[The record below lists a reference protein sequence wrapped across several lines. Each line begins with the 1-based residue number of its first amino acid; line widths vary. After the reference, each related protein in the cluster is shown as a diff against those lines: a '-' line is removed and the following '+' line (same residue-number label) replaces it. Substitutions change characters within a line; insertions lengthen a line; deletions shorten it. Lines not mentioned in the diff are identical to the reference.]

1 MQKKKIIN
9 VRLTSE
15 NQNQK
20 MKTLYKTFL
29 TALATFGLLLG
40 CGGDKHTKETS
51 ASTAKNGDS
60 DKQED
65 DSSGKQEDGSS
76 GKQEDDSSG
85 KQEGD
90 SSATQEGD
98 SSVAQGDGEKAA
110 DLAKFLSGKRLY
122 VDMGSRQAV
131 LQFEKDGKF
140 DVGVDIGGKIMS
152 VEDGL
157 TYKVSGPMKVTTY
170 KKGKEDG
177 GVTFPTAHPKKG
189 DKIKFGPAA
198 KQMDATITKFGDTSP
213 MASGPGG
220 G

>member
-1 MQKKKIIN
+1 VQKKKIIN
-9 VRLTSE
+9 IQLT
-15 NQNQK
+15 QK
-20 MKTLYKTFL
+20 MKKLYKPFL
-29 TALATFGLLLG
+29 TALAVFGLMLG
-40 CGGDKHTKETS
+40 CGGDKDTEE
-51 ASTAKNGDS
+51 ASTAASHAKEGGGSGDQGNGNSGAQEGGGSGAQEGGDS
-60 DKQED
+60 GAQ
-65 DSSGKQEDGSS
+65 DG
-76 GKQEDDSSG
+76 GRK
-85 KQEGD
+85 
-90 SSATQEGD
+90 AT
-98 SSVAQGDGEKAA
+98 
-110 DLAKFLSGKRLY
+110 DLAEFLSGKRLY

>member
-1 MQKKKIIN
+1 MKIHHI
-9 VRLTSE
+9 VKQL
-15 NQNQK
+15 
-20 MKTLYKTFL
+20 FP
-29 TALATFGLLLG
+29 ALVIFGLLLG
-40 CGGDKHTKETS
+40 CGGDKDTEE
-51 ASTAKNGDS
+51 ASTAASHAKEGGGSADQGNGNSVAQEGGNSVAQEGGDS
-60 DKQED
+60 DAQK
-65 DSSGKQEDGSS
+65 SGVSVAEKS
-76 GKQEDDSSG
+76 
-85 KQEGD
+85 GD
-90 SSATQEGD
+90 SGAQDGGGKAT
-98 SSVAQGDGEKAA
+98 
-110 DLAKFLSGKRLY
+110 DLAEFLSGKRLY

>member
-1 MQKKKIIN
+1 VQKKKIIN

-51 ASTAKNGDS
+51 ASTANNGDS

-65 DSSGKQEDGSS
+65 DSSGKQED
-76 GKQEDDSSG
+76 DSSG
-85 KQEGD
+85 
-90 SSATQEGD
+90 TQEGD

-140 DVGVDIGGKIMS
+140 DIGVDIGGKIMS

-177 GVTFPTAHPKKG
+177 GVTFPTGHPKKG

>member
-29 TALATFGLLLG
+29 TALTTFGLLLG
-40 CGGDKHTKETS
+40 CGGDKGTEEAPNADSHAKEGGGS
-51 ASTAKNGDS
+51 ADQGNGNSVAQEGGDS
-60 DKQED
+60 DAQK
-65 DSSGKQEDGSS
+65 SGVSVAEKS
-76 GKQEDDSSG
+76 
-85 KQEGD
+85 GD
-90 SSATQEGD
+90 SGAQDGGGKAT
-98 SSVAQGDGEKAA
+98 
-110 DLAKFLSGKRLY
+110 DLAEFLSGKRLY

-177 GVTFPTAHPKKG
+177 GVTFPTGHPKKG
-189 DKIKFGPAA
+189 DKIRFGPAA

>member
-1 MQKKKIIN
+1 M
-9 VRLTSE
+9 
-15 NQNQK
+15 
-20 MKTLYKTFL
+20 
-29 TALATFGLLLG
+29 LG
-40 CGGDKHTKETS
+40 CGGDKDTEE
-51 ASTAKNGDS
+51 ASTAASHAKEGGGSGDQGNGNSGAQEGGDS
-60 DKQED
+60 DAQK
-65 DSSGKQEDGSS
+65 S
-76 GKQEDDSSG
+76 
-85 KQEGD
+85 GD
-90 SSATQEGD
+90 SGAQAGGGKAT
-98 SSVAQGDGEKAA
+98 
-110 DLAKFLSGKRLY
+110 DLAEFLSGKRLY

-152 VEDGL
+152 VEGGL

-198 KQMDATITKFGDTSP
+198 KQMDATITKFGDTIP

>member
-1 MQKKKIIN
+1 M
-9 VRLTSE
+9 
-15 NQNQK
+15 
-20 MKTLYKTFL
+20 
-29 TALATFGLLLG
+29 G

-65 DSSGKQEDGSS
+65 DSSGKQED
-76 GKQEDDSSG
+76 DSSG
-85 KQEGD
+85 K
-90 SSATQEGD
+90 QEGD

>member
-1 MQKKKIIN
+1 MRYTSRVKIHHI
-9 VRLTSE
+9 VKQL
-15 NQNQK
+15 
-20 MKTLYKTFL
+20 FP
-29 TALATFGLLLG
+29 ALVIFGLTMG
-40 CGGDKHTKETS
+40 CGGDKDTEE
-51 ASTAKNGDS
+51 ASTAASHAKEGGGSGD
-60 DKQED
+60 Q
-65 DSSGKQEDGSS
+65 GNGSS
-76 GKQEDDSSG
+76 GA
-85 KQEGD
+85 QEGD
-90 SSATQEGD
+90 SSGTQKSGVTVAEKSGD
-98 SSVAQGDGEKAA
+98 SGAQDGGGKAA
-110 DLAKFLSGKRLY
+110 DLAEFLSGKRLY

-170 KKGKEDG
+170 EKGKEDG

>member
-1 MQKKKIIN
+1 
-9 VRLTSE
+9 
-15 NQNQK
+15 

-29 TALATFGLLLG
+29 PAMAIFGLLLG
-40 CGGDKHTKETS
+40 CGGDKDTKE
-51 ASTAKNGDS
+51 ASTGDS
-60 DKQED
+60 AQEGGG
-65 DSSGKQEDGSS
+65 SGAQEGGSS
-76 GKQEDDSSG
+76 GAQEGGSSG
-85 KQEGD
+85 AQEGGI
-90 SSATQEGD
+90 SGAQEGGGSGAQEGG
-98 SSVAQGDGEKAA
+98 SSGAQEGGISGVQAGGEKAP

-140 DVGVDIGGKIMS
+140 DVGVDIGGKVMS

>member
-1 MQKKKIIN
+1 M
-9 VRLTSE
+9 
-15 NQNQK
+15 
-20 MKTLYKTFL
+20 
-29 TALATFGLLLG
+29 LG
-40 CGGDKHTKETS
+40 CGGDKDTKE
-51 ASTAKNGDS
+51 ASTGDS
-60 DKQED
+60 AQEGGG
-65 DSSGKQEDGSS
+65 SGAQEGGGSGDQGNGSS
-76 GKQEDDSSG
+76 GA
-85 KQEGD
+85 QEGGI
-90 SSATQEGD
+90 SGVQAG
-98 SSVAQGDGEKAA
+98 GEKAP

-140 DVGVDIGGKIMS
+140 DVGVEFETGGKVMS

-198 KQMDATITKFGDTSP
+198 RQMDATITNIGDTSP
-213 MASGPGG
+213 MSSGPGG

>member
-9 VRLTSE
+9 IQLT
-15 NQNQK
+15 QK
-20 MKTLYKTFL
+20 MKKLYKPFL
-29 TALATFGLLLG
+29 TALAVFGLMLG
-40 CGGDKHTKETS
+40 CGGDKDTEE
-51 ASTAKNGDS
+51 ASTAASHAKEGGGSGDQGNGNSGAQEGGGSGAQEGGDS
-60 DKQED
+60 GAQ
-65 DSSGKQEDGSS
+65 DG
-76 GKQEDDSSG
+76 GRK
-85 KQEGD
+85 
-90 SSATQEGD
+90 AT
-98 SSVAQGDGEKAA
+98 
-110 DLAKFLSGKRLY
+110 DLAEFLSGKRLY

>member
-1 MQKKKIIN
+1 
-9 VRLTSE
+9 
-15 NQNQK
+15 

-29 TALATFGLLLG
+29 PAMAIFGLLLG
-40 CGGDKHTKETS
+40 CGGDKDTKE
-51 ASTAKNGDS
+51 ASTGDS
-60 DKQED
+60 AQEGGG
-65 DSSGKQEDGSS
+65 SGAQEGGSS
-76 GKQEDDSSG
+76 GAQEGGGSGAQEGGSSG
-85 KQEGD
+85 AQEGGN
-90 SSATQEGD
+90 SGAQEGGN
-98 SSVAQGDGEKAA
+98 SGAQEGGNSGVQAGGEKAP

>member
-1 MQKKKIIN
+1 
-9 VRLTSE
+9 
-15 NQNQK
+15 
-20 MKTLYKTFL
+20 MKQILVIM
-29 TALATFGLLLG
+29 AAVLLVG
-40 CGGDKHTKETS
+40 CGKKDSPEPHTK
-51 ASTAKNGDS
+51 AKGTP
-60 DKQED
+60 KVEVKKPLTEK
-65 DSSGKQEDGSS
+65 SSGSGS
-76 GKQEDDSSG
+76 GA
-85 KQEGD
+85 QEGG
-90 SSATQEGD
+90 E
-98 SSVAQGDGEKAA
+98 GEKVT
-110 DLAKFLSGKRLY
+110 LAKSLSGKRLY

-177 GVTFPTAHPKKG
+177 GVIFPTGHPKKG

-198 KQMDATITKFGDTSP
+198 KQMDATITKIGESSP

>member
-29 TALATFGLLLG
+29 TALTTFGLLLG
-40 CGGDKHTKETS
+40 CGGDKDTEE
-51 ASTAKNGDS
+51 ASTAASHAKEGGGSADQGNGN
-60 DKQED
+60 
-65 DSSGKQEDGSS
+65 
-76 GKQEDDSSG
+76 
-85 KQEGD
+85 
-90 SSATQEGD
+90 
-98 SSVAQGDGEKAA
+98 SVAQEGGDSAAQKSGVSVAEKSGDSGAQDGGGKA
-110 DLAKFLSGKRLY
+110 TDLAEFLSGKRLY

-140 DVGVDIGGKIMS
+140 DIGVDIGGKIMS

-177 GVTFPTAHPKKG
+177 GVTFPTGHPKKG

>member
-1 MQKKKIIN
+1 MIN
-9 VRLTSE
+9 VQLTPE
-15 NQNQK
+15 NQTHK
-20 MKTLYKTFL
+20 MKTLYKPFL
-29 TALATFGLLLG
+29 PAIAVIGLLLG
-40 CGGDKHTKETS
+40 CGGDKDTKE
-51 ASTAKNGDS
+51 ASTSGSGAKEGDG
-60 DKQED
+60 
-65 DSSGKQEDGSS
+65 SGAQAGGGSGDQGNGSS
-76 GKQEDDSSG
+76 GAQEGGSSG
-85 KQEGD
+85 AQEGGG
-90 SSATQEGD
+90 SG
-98 SSVAQGDGEKAA
+98 AQGGGEKATA
-110 DLAKFLSGKRLY
+110 LAKFLSGKRLY

-140 DVGVDIGGKIMS
+140 DVGVDIGGKVMS

-198 KQMDATITKFGDTSP
+198 RQMDATITKFGDTSP

>member
-51 ASTAKNGDS
+51 ASTANNGDS

-65 DSSGKQEDGSS
+65 DSSGKQED
-76 GKQEDDSSG
+76 DSSG
-85 KQEGD
+85 
-90 SSATQEGD
+90 TQEGD
-98 SSVAQGDGEKAA
+98 RSVAQGDGEKAA

-177 GVTFPTAHPKKG
+177 GVIFPTGHPKKG

-198 KQMDATITKFGDTSP
+198 KQMDATITKIGDTSP

>member
-1 MQKKKIIN
+1 
-9 VRLTSE
+9 
-15 NQNQK
+15 
-20 MKTLYKTFL
+20 MKTLYKPFL
-29 TALATFGLLLG
+29 PAIAVIGLLLG
-40 CGGDKHTKETS
+40 CGGDKDTKE
-51 ASTAKNGDS
+51 ASTSGSGAKEGDGFGT
-60 DKQED
+60 QE
-65 DSSGKQEDGSS
+65 GGSS
-76 GKQEDDSSG
+76 G
-85 KQEGD
+85 
-90 SSATQEGD
+90 
-98 SSVAQGDGEKAA
+98 AQGGGEKVTA
-110 DLAKFLSGKRLY
+110 LAKFLSGKRLY

-140 DVGVDIGGKIMS
+140 DVGVDIGGKVMS

-177 GVTFPTAHPKKG
+177 GVRFPTAHPKKG

-198 KQMDATITKFGDTSP
+198 RQMDATITNIGDTSP

>member
-1 MQKKKIIN
+1 
-9 VRLTSE
+9 
-15 NQNQK
+15 
-20 MKTLYKTFL
+20 MKTLYKPFL
-29 TALATFGLLLG
+29 PAIAVIGLLLG
-40 CGGDKHTKETS
+40 CGGDKDTKE
-51 ASTAKNGDS
+51 ASTNGSGAKEGDGS
-60 DKQED
+60 GAQE
-65 DSSGKQEDGSS
+65 GGSS
-76 GKQEDDSSG
+76 GDQGNGSSG
-85 KQEGD
+85 AQEGGGSGD
-90 SSATQEGD
+90 QGNGSSGAQEGG
-98 SSVAQGDGEKAA
+98 SSGAQGGGEKATA
-110 DLAKFLSGKRLY
+110 LAKFISGKRLY

-198 KQMDATITKFGDTSP
+198 KQMDATITKFGDTIP

>member
-1 MQKKKIIN
+1 M
-9 VRLTSE
+9 
-15 NQNQK
+15 
-20 MKTLYKTFL
+20 
-29 TALATFGLLLG
+29 G
-40 CGGDKHTKETS
+40 CGGDKDTEE
-51 ASTAKNGDS
+51 ASTAASHAKEGGGSGDQGNGDS
-60 DKQED
+60 GAQDGG
-65 DSSGKQEDGSS
+65 GK
-76 GKQEDDSSG
+76 
-85 KQEGD
+85 
-90 SSATQEGD
+90 AT
-98 SSVAQGDGEKAA
+98 
-110 DLAKFLSGKRLY
+110 DLAEFLSGKRLY

>member
-1 MQKKKIIN
+1 
-9 VRLTSE
+9 
-15 NQNQK
+15 
-20 MKTLYKTFL
+20 MKTLYNPFL
-29 TALATFGLLLG
+29 PAIAVIGLLLG
-40 CGGDKHTKETS
+40 CGGDKDTKE
-51 ASTAKNGDS
+51 ASTSGSGAKEGDGS
-60 DKQED
+60 GAQEGGG
-65 DSSGKQEDGSS
+65 SGDQGNGSS
-76 GKQEDDSSG
+76 GAQEGGGSGDQGNGSSG
-85 KQEGD
+85 AQEGG
-90 SSATQEGD
+90 SSG
-98 SSVAQGDGEKAA
+98 AQGGGEKATA
-110 DLAKFLSGKRLY
+110 LAKFLSGKRLY

-140 DVGVDIGGKIMS
+140 DVGVEFETGGKVMS

-198 KQMDATITKFGDTSP
+198 RQMDATITNIGDTSP

>member
-1 MQKKKIIN
+1 
-9 VRLTSE
+9 
-15 NQNQK
+15 

-29 TALATFGLLLG
+29 PAMAIFGLLLG
-40 CGGDKHTKETS
+40 CGGDKDTKE
-51 ASTAKNGDS
+51 ASTGDS
-60 DKQED
+60 AQEGGG
-65 DSSGKQEDGSS
+65 SGAQEGGSS
-76 GKQEDDSSG
+76 GAQEGGSSG
-85 KQEGD
+85 AQEGGGSGAQEVG
-90 SSATQEGD
+90 SSGAQEGGN
-98 SSVAQGDGEKAA
+98 SGVQAGGEKAP

-140 DVGVDIGGKIMS
+140 NVGMDIGGKVMS
-152 VEDGL
+152 IEDGL

-177 GVTFPTAHPKKG
+177 GVTFPTGHPKKG

-198 KQMDATITKFGDTSP
+198 RQMDATITKFGDTSP

>member
-1 MQKKKIIN
+1 
-9 VRLTSE
+9 
-15 NQNQK
+15 

-29 TALATFGLLLG
+29 TGLTTFGLLLG
-40 CGGDKHTKETS
+40 CGGDKGTEEASNADSHAKEGGGS
-51 ASTAKNGDS
+51 ADQGNGN
-60 DKQED
+60 
-65 DSSGKQEDGSS
+65 
-76 GKQEDDSSG
+76 
-85 KQEGD
+85 
-90 SSATQEGD
+90 
-98 SSVAQGDGEKAA
+98 SVAQEGGDSAAQKSGVSVAEKSGDSGAQDGGGKA
-110 DLAKFLSGKRLY
+110 TDLAEFLSGKRLY

-140 DVGVDIGGKIMS
+140 DIGVDIGGKIMS

-177 GVTFPTAHPKKG
+177 GVTFPTGHPKKG